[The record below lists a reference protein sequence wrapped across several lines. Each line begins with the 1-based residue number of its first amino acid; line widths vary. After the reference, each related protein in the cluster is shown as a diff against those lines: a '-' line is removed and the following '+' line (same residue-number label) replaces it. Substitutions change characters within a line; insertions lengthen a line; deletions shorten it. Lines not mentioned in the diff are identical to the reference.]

1 MNMPDDYFNQQ
12 ERQRAPRYAA
22 GSDMDSIKTGQEIR
36 YSSGNG
42 GGDFSG
48 KTVFIIIVLICLT
61 ILFFVASSQRGVQ
74 PEEQS
79 EETAITGTVEGEITD
94 FFCSSDGS
102 KATIQTVVTNN
113 TNGNIHHIELT
124 LTIKDTDGNTLA
136 EKIISHPGSIIP
148 TEQVAFT
155 EVLDL
160 PEEAR
165 GTTIYASMNA
175 KYKHST
181 N

>member
-1 MNMPDDYFNQQ
+1 MPDDYFNQQ
-12 ERQRAPRYAA
+12 QRQHAPRYAA
-22 GSDMDSIKTGQEIR
+22 GSDMDSITTGQEIR
-36 YSSGNG
+36 YSNGNG

-48 KTVFIIIVLICLT
+48 KTAFIVLVLISLA
-61 ILFFVASSQRGVQ
+61 ILLFVASIQREGQ
-74 PEEQS
+74 LENQQG
-79 EETAITGTVEGEITD
+79 EETAITGTVDGQLTD

-102 KATIQTVVTNN
+102 KATIQATVTNN
-113 TNGNIHHIELT
+113 TNKNIHHIELT
-124 LTIKDTDGNTLA
+124 LTVKDASGNTLA
-136 EKIISHPGSIIP
+136 EKTVSHPNNIIP
-148 TEQVAFT
+148 SEQITFT

-160 PEEAR
+160 PNEVK